1 MPSNNASAQMKAKQ
15 LKNKN
20 AGIPNKQGVPKKEVD
35 PVEEA
40 RIQKEKKEKG
50 RLIAMQNERKGNQN
64 KQKQEKVNKGVFLEE
79 SLRDLA
85 RNGFQLKLK
94 S

>member
-1 MPSNNASAQMKAKQ
+1 MPSNNANAQMKVKQ

-64 KQKQEKVNKGVFLEE
+64 KKKQEKVNNGVFLEE

-85 RNGFQLKLK
+85 RNGFQLKMK
-94 S
+94 